1 MKDFQDIPV
10 ASSFYGFFLIK
21 NPHNF
26 NIGTI
31 KKLHNLSLNLDSIF
45 SVERLFKGKETV
57 LSLYMPRDFIQNF
70 PELSFLEIEDYL
82 DDTTST
88 SDNRKVNV
96 NQSLTWQI
104 QPKNNQKKDLL
115 VGEVF
120 FRSLVLK
127 DDQKVFW
134 QIVCQGIKKDHTTN
148 FQATIRTMVA
158 DLDPIDRVEL
168 AKTVESEINQKT
180 GLNKY
185 LNKSS
190 EQFLYESFKTRTLI
204 PKELTPF
211 LLTEGELFSLISL
224 S

>member
-1 MKDFQDIPV
+1 MIWVVLFFVIVIISAFLAFRSMKDFQDIPV

-148 FQATIRTMVA
+148 
-158 DLDPIDRVEL
+158 
-168 AKTVESEINQKT
+168 S
-180 GLNKY
+180 NKY
-185 LNKSS
+185 IINSIK
-190 EQFLYESFKTRTLI
+190 RN
-204 PKELTPF
+204 
-211 LLTEGELFSLISL
+211 
-224 S
+224 